1 MTVIYQPKGK
11 ALEFAPLAFNPYK
24 GCSHSCLYCFAPKA
38 TFNDRQNFYSNPE
51 PRIDILEN
59 DDDPDA
65 VVEEK

>member
-1 MTVIYQPKGK
+1 ANAQELK
-11 ALEFAPLAFNPYK
+11 
-24 GCSHSCLYCFAPKA
+24 
-38 TFNDRQNFYSNPE
+38 E